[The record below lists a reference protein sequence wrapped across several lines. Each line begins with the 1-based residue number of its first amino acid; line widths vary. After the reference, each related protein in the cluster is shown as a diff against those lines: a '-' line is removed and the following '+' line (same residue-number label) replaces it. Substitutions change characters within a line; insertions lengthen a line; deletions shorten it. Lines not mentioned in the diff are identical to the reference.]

1 MNIDILNGK
10 KHIHFIGIGGSG
22 MYPLAQI
29 LHTKGFYLTG
39 SDNNETETLQA
50 VRDMGIPVYLGQ
62 RAENIEGADLIVH
75 TAAIMADN
83 PELIA
88 AKASG
93 VPVLERSELLGIVT
107 SWYDNAIC
115 VAGTHGKT
123 TTTSMVTQ
131 ILFTAGVDLSAFIGG
146 KLPCIHGSGRSGS
159 SDIMTCEACEF
170 VDTFLK
176 LYPDIAVLLNIDADH
191 LDYFGTVENI
201 IKSFHKFAQ
210 LTSKAVIYN
219 GSDANTCKAME
230 GITGK
235 ECITFGKTADCDYYP
250 ANIRHVSGLETH
262 FQLMHRG
269 KELGEIVL
277 HVAGEHNVLNATAAA
292 AAAMYVGVSFADV
305 AKGLAEFRGA
315 GRRFE
320 KKGEVGGITLVDDY
334 AHHPT
339 ELTAT
344 LKAAMAM
351 PFRKVW
357 AVFQPFTF
365 SRTAMLLDEFAEALS
380 IPDHAVLTD
389 IMGSR
394 EKNTYHIFTR
404 QLGEKIPN
412 AVWFPQDESDP
423 ETTDE
428 RKYQNFEQVTNYICD
443 HAQAG
448 DLVITLGCGDV
459 NKVNRMILEEL
470 EHAKARGAKIYAEL
484 AGTGASGDAYH
495 LTASHPEG
503 LGAKLVMQSALEDAG
518 MKPEDI
524 DYINVHGTSTPVG
537 DVSEVK
543 AIKDL
548 FGEHAYKLNISSTKS
563 MTGHLLGATGGV
575 EAIACVLS
583 VKNDIVPPTINHEEG
598 DNDENIDYN
607 LNFTFNKAQ
616 QRTVRAALSNTF
628 GFGGHNACVI
638 IKKYTE

>member
-1 MNIDILNGK
+1 
-10 KHIHFIGIGGSG
+10 
-22 MYPLAQI
+22 
-29 LHTKGFYLTG
+29 
-39 SDNNETETLQA
+39 
-50 VRDMGIPVYLGQ
+50 MGIPVYLGQ

-277 HVAGEHNVLNATAAA
+277 HVAGEHNVLNA
-292 AAAMYVGVSFADV
+292 VSY
-305 AKGLAEFRGA
+305 
-315 GRRFE
+315 
-320 KKGEVGGITLVDDY
+320 T
-334 AHHPT
+334 
-339 ELTAT
+339 
-344 LKAAMAM
+344 
-351 PFRKVW
+351 
-357 AVFQPFTF
+357 
-365 SRTAMLLDEFAEALS
+365 
-380 IPDHAVLTD
+380 
-389 IMGSR
+389 
-394 EKNTYHIFTR
+394 
-404 QLGEKIPN
+404 
-412 AVWFPQDESDP
+412 
-423 ETTDE
+423 
-428 RKYQNFEQVTNYICD
+428 
-443 HAQAG
+443 
-448 DLVITLGCGDV
+448 
-459 NKVNRMILEEL
+459 
-470 EHAKARGAKIYAEL
+470 
-484 AGTGASGDAYH
+484 H
-495 LTASHPEG
+495 LT
-503 LGAKLVMQSALEDAG
+503 L
-518 MKPEDI
+518 
-524 DYINVHGTSTPVG
+524 
-537 DVSEVK
+537 
-543 AIKDL
+543 
-548 FGEHAYKLNISSTKS
+548 
-563 MTGHLLGATGGV
+563 
-575 EAIACVLS
+575 
-583 VKNDIVPPTINHEEG
+583 PT
-598 DNDENIDYN
+598 
-607 LNFTFNKAQ
+607 T
-616 QRTVRAALSNTF
+616 
-628 GFGGHNACVI
+628 
-638 IKKYTE
+638 